1 MKHKHILETNLTSWF
16 RKNPLKKALV
26 GYSTGLLILG
36 LLIALVKYL
45 IEREK
50 EMRKAIRMQ
59 VSMIFALKKK

>member
-1 MKHKHILETNLTSWF
+1 MKHEHILETSLTSWF

-26 GYSTGLLILG
+26 GYSTGLVILG

-50 EMRKAIRMQ
+50 EMRKVIRVQ
-59 VSMIFALKKK
+59 VSKVFA